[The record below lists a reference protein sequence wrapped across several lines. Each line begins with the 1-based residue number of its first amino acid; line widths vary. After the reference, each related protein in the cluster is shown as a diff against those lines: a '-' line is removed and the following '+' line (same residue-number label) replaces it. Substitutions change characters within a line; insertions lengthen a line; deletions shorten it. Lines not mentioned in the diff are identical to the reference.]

1 MAQSQNKQ
9 LIYDYYET
17 PVYVNQ
23 YEKNLQR
30 DGYIKLPFT
39 SYKSETHPNLVVNGQ
54 KYKTANLYVL
64 VNSHNTAFNG
74 ELILEHVPITN
85 GNDKFYVCVPLKTQP
100 GSSEQTVVDKIIAG
114 SFRTHLD
121 VNLNSLLVTNKRG
134 KVLSNG
140 SKVVYFSDPIL
151 ISTPFYAFANT
162 DNMLFPSLSEYV
174 DYDTVDIVS
183 SYNAQVQEGFTIEV
197 ADSGKL
203 PIGNQLTSGTQ
214 LDISGDMII
223 DCTPVDSSK
232 DTVELVP
239 LTTILGSANSDAATN
254 QLLNTSVNFFS
265 FLMVICVA
273 AFVSPAVYRS
283 FFVGFV
289 DKVVPKNVD
298 KPGNLK
304 TFDVVIFSF
313 FLAYCIYM
321 VTKGLQDRNQLLSSV
336 GVIFFIYLFLTTGII
351 IMLKESNPGV
361 YQLNRL
367 AGIQDATTSYQLEL
381 FAIFLDALK
390 REPKFVLG
398 ALFGMLTLMAII
410 IYSGYFSKT
419 YGNGTG
425 WSLETSQSLMTI
437 TWPLVLFGVFYVV
450 TYYKT

>member
-1 MAQSQNKQ
+1 M
-9 LIYDYYET
+9 
-17 PVYVNQ
+17 
-23 YEKNLQR
+23 
-30 DGYIKLPFT
+30 
-39 SYKSETHPNLVVNGQ
+39 
-54 KYKTANLYVL
+54 
-64 VNSHNTAFNG
+64 
-74 ELILEHVPITN
+74 
-85 GNDKFYVCVPLKTQP
+85 
-100 GSSEQTVVDKIIAG
+100 
-114 SFRTHLD
+114 
-121 VNLNSLLVTNKRG
+121 
-134 KVLSNG
+134 LSNG

-174 DYDTVDIVS
+174 DYDTVDIRKYSDSVKMTGM
-183 SYNAQVQEGFTIEV
+183 EGFEI
-197 ADSGKL
+197 
-203 PIGNQLTSGTQ
+203 
-214 LDISGDMII
+214 M
-223 DCTPVDSSK
+223 DCIPVDSSE

-289 DKVVPKNVD
+289 DKVIPNNVD

-321 VTKGLQDRNQLLSSV
+321 VTKGLQDRDQLLSSV

-367 AGIQDATTSYQLEL
+367 AGIQDATTSYKLDL

-390 REPKFVLG
+390 REPKFVLN
-398 ALFGMLTLMAII
+398 ALFGMLFLMAII
-410 IYSGYFSKT
+410 IYSGYLSKT
-419 YGNGTG
+419 YRNGTG
-425 WSLETSQSLMTI
+425 WSLETSNSLMTI

>member
-1 MAQSQNKQ
+1 MAQSQHKQ
-9 LIYDYYET
+9 IIYDYYET

-64 VNSHNTAFNG
+64 VNSHNTAFDG

-85 GNDKFYVCVPLKTQP
+85 GNENFYVCVPLKTQP

-121 VNLNSLLVTNKRG
+121 VNLNPLLVTNKRG
-134 KVLSNG
+134 KMLSNG

-174 DYDTVDIVS
+174 DDDTVDIRKYS
-183 SYNAQVQEGFTIEV
+183 GSAKMSGMEGFKEG
-197 ADSGKL
+197 AD
-203 PIGNQLTSGTQ
+203 GTD
-214 LDISGDMII
+214 DIFECS
-223 DCTPVDSSK
+223 PVDASK

-289 DKVVPKNVD
+289 DKVIQNNAN

-304 TFDVVIFSF
+304 TFDVVIFSY

-321 VTKGLQDRNQLLSSV
+321 VTTGLQARNQILSSV

-351 IMLKESNPGV
+351 IMLKQSNPGV

-367 AGIQDATTSYQLEL
+367 AGIQDTSYKFDL
-381 FAIFLDALK
+381 FTIFLEVVK
-390 REPKFVLG
+390 REPKTVFGSIFGLLIIM
-398 ALFGMLTLMAII
+398 ALI
-410 IYSGYFSKT
+410 IYSGYFNKE
-419 YGNGTG
+419 YGSGSG
-425 WSLETSQSLMTI
+425 WSLESAKAGMYT
-437 TWPLVLFGVFYVV
+437 TWPVVLFGVFYVC
-450 TYYKT
+450 TYYASAKI

>member
-1 MAQSQNKQ
+1 MAQSQHKQ
-9 LIYDYYET
+9 IIYDYYET

-121 VNLNSLLVTNKRG
+121 VNLNPLLVTNKRG

-174 DYDTVDIVS
+174 DYDTVDIRKYSDSVKMTGM
-183 SYNAQVQEGFTIEV
+183 EGFVEAMGETDETI
-197 ADSGKL
+197 
-203 PIGNQLTSGTQ
+203 
-214 LDISGDMII
+214 M
-223 DCTPVDSSK
+223 DCIPVDSSK

-289 DKVVPKNVD
+289 DKVIQNNVD

-321 VTKGLQDRNQLLSSV
+321 VTKGLQDRDQLLSSV

-367 AGIQDATTSYQLEL
+367 AGIQDATTSYKLDL

-390 REPKFVLG
+390 REPKFVLN
-398 ALFGMLTLMAII
+398 ALFGMLFLMAII
-410 IYSGYFSKT
+410 IYSGYLSKT

-425 WSLETSQSLMTI
+425 WSIETSNSLMTI

>member
-9 LIYDYYET
+9 MIYDYYET

-121 VNLNSLLVTNKRG
+121 VNLNPLLVTNKRG

-174 DYDTVDIVS
+174 DYDTVDIRKYSDSVKMTGM
-183 SYNAQVQEGFTIEV
+183 EGFKEG
-197 ADSGKL
+197 AD
-203 PIGNQLTSGTQ
+203 GT
-214 LDISGDMII
+214 DDMII

-367 AGIQDATTSYQLEL
+367 AGIQDATTSYQLDL

>member
-1 MAQSQNKQ
+1 MAQSQHKQ
-9 LIYDYYET
+9 IIYDYYET

-64 VNSHNTAFNG
+64 VNSHNTAFDG

-85 GNDKFYVCVPLKTQP
+85 GNENFYVCVPLKTQP

-121 VNLNSLLVTNKRG
+121 VNLNPLLVTNKRG
-134 KVLSNG
+134 KMLSNG

-174 DYDTVDIVS
+174 DDDTVDIRKYS
-183 SYNAQVQEGFTIEV
+183 DSMKMSGMEGFKEG
-197 ADSGKL
+197 AD
-203 PIGNQLTSGTQ
+203 GTD
-214 LDISGDMII
+214 DIFECS
-223 DCTPVDSSK
+223 PVDASK

-265 FLMVICVA
+265 FLMVIGVA

-289 DKVVPKNVD
+289 DKVIQNNAD

-321 VTKGLQDRNQLLSSV
+321 VNRGFQDSNQILSSV

-351 IMLKESNPGV
+351 IMLKQSNPGV

-367 AGIQDATTSYQLEL
+367 AGIQDASYKFDL
-381 FAIFLDALK
+381 FTIFLEVVK
-390 REPKFVLG
+390 REPKTVFG
-398 ALFGMLTLMAII
+398 SLFGLLILMTLIV
-410 IYSGYFSKT
+410 YSGYLSKE

-425 WSLETSQSLMTI
+425 WSFTSANAAMYI
-437 TWPLVLFGVFYVV
+437 TWPVVFFGVFYVC
-450 TYYKT
+450 TYYASAKI

>member
-9 LIYDYYET
+9 MIYDYYET

-30 DGYIKLPFT
+30 DGYIKIPFT

-121 VNLNSLLVTNKRG
+121 VNLNPLLVTNKRG
-134 KVLSNG
+134 KMLSNG

-174 DYDTVDIVS
+174 DYDTVDIRKYSDSVKMTGM
-183 SYNAQVQEGFTIEV
+183 EGFEI
-197 ADSGKL
+197 
-203 PIGNQLTSGTQ
+203 
-214 LDISGDMII
+214 M
-223 DCTPVDSSK
+223 DCIPVDSSE

-289 DKVVPKNVD
+289 DKVIPNNVD

-321 VTKGLQDRNQLLSSV
+321 VTKGLQDRDQLLSSV

-367 AGIQDATTSYQLEL
+367 AGIQDATTSYKLDL

-390 REPKFVLG
+390 REPKFVLN
-398 ALFGMLTLMAII
+398 ALFGMLFLMAII
-410 IYSGYFSKT
+410 IYSGYLSKT
-419 YGNGTG
+419 YRNGTG
-425 WSLETSQSLMTI
+425 WSLETSNSLMTI